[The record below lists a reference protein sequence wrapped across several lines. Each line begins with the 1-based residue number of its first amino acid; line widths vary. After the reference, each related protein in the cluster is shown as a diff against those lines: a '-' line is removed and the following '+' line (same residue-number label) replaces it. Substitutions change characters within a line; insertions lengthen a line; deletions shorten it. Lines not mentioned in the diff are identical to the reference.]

1 MEKLFILLLIICMHV
16 NLNAQEFSN
25 SSIIHDLF
33 GVEQLFE
40 FGTDS
45 SSANFTNY
53 KSKINKLSKTKDVKG
68 ILRVTYFADT
78 KINKAEITFLGPQ
91 DLRKYQS
98 LIKEQAEQ
106 NFHILQEG
114 FFAPKLTEIYCIKNF
129 SFIPRAGKLI
139 VISNNFKEPVK
150 HYDEFN
156 KTYTSYI
163 RSDIDICLNN
173 CTYNVYFSELH
184 SKSGGHKQLNI
195 DIEYTGHDWMFINEA
210 LILLD
215 DEEVIPIKLTS
226 KRKNTAN
233 ICIEVCSGNIS
244 EDLAKK
250 ILIQQKAKIRI
261 SGDNFSEDFLL
272 PNMAKSS
279 LEYALNQYQKI

>member
-1 MEKLFILLLIICMHV
+1 MRID
-16 NLNAQEFSN
+16 LNAQEFSN

-53 KSKINKLSKTKDVKG
+53 KNNINKLSKTKGVKG

-78 KINKAEITFLGPQ
+78 KVNKAEITFLGPQ
-91 DLRKYQS
+91 ALRKYQS
-98 LIKEQAEQ
+98 IIKEQAEQ
-106 NFHILQEG
+106 HFHILQEG
-114 FFAPKLTEIYCIKNF
+114 FFAPKLTEIYFIRNF
-129 SFIPRAGKLI
+129 SFIPKDGKLI
-139 VISNNFKEPVK
+139 VISNDFKEPVK

-163 RSDIDICLNN
+163 RPDNEICINN
-173 CTYNVYFSELH
+173 CTYNVYFSEVH
-184 SKSGGHKQLNI
+184 SKSEEHKLLNI
-195 DIEYTGHDWMFINEA
+195 AIEYTGHDWMFINEA
-210 LILLD
+210 LLLLD

-226 KRKNTAN
+226 KRKNTPN
-233 ICIEVCSGNIS
+233 TCIEVCSGNIS

-250 ILIQQKAKIRI
+250 LLIQQKTKIRI

-279 LEYALNQYQKI
+279 LEYALIQYQKI